1 MHKTGAR
8 MGRLQHLIIVTGA
21 PATGKS
27 TLAPLVARRYGS
39 TLLTK
44 DEIKEELFDILGAG
58 DASWSRRLSDASFS
72 TMFALAGDALGSGG
86 SVVLEGNMRVGEHE
100 GAIHALLARASGIR
114 CVQVLCTVAED
125 VRRARHEGAP
135 ASRSAMRATSTPS
148 PVSRAR
154 LAHFSIFRRSGSKS
168 TVPKVVRRGSG
179 CSRCSMFPCNIRP
192 DACWCRPPR
201 P

>member
-100 GAIHALLARASGIR
+100 GAIHALLARASSIR
-114 CVQVLCTVAED
+114 CVQVLFTVADE
-125 VRRARHEGAP
+125 VRRARHG
-135 ASRSAMRATSTPS
+135 R
-148 PVSRAR
+148 RAR
-154 LAHFSIFRRSGSKS
+154 EPVRHAGDLDAITSFSGAAGAFPDIPSIRLEIDGSES
-168 TVPKVVRRGSG
+168 SQARERLFAALDVSLQH
-179 CSRCSMFPCNIRP
+179 
-192 DACWCRPPR
+192 AA
-201 P
+201 